1 MSDRARGHA
10 DRTEQI
16 DLITV
21 MMRRHLAAIG
31 QTNRRYLR
39 GRLVP
44 EPSRVDRM
52 DVAERQAK
60 VDGKRD

>member
-16 DLITV
+16 DRITV
-21 MMRRHLAAIG
+21 MMRRRLAAIG
-31 QTNRRYLR
+31 QTNRSYLR
-39 GRLVP
+39 SRLVP
-44 EPSRVDRM
+44 ESSRVDRM